1 MKKNNKVKTLLTLS
15 KTDFFQL
22 LEAFRFYH
30 TYQLTL
36 LLPYSTYKNKLG
48 ILNAESTREIDAEQI
63 NLIKRVAWAVK
74 TVGKYSPWRNKCL
87 AKAMTAQKM
96 LKKRGFESTL
106 YLGVKKT
113 DDNSGKAHAWLR
125 CGHLI
130 VTGGDIMSEYT
141 EIARFSWE
149 KAIKKPNDNLN

>member
-1 MKKNNKVKTLLTLS
+1 MKKNNKLKTLLTPS
-15 KTDFFQL
+15 KTDFFEL
-22 LEAFRFYH
+22 LEAFRIYH
-30 TYQLTL
+30 TYQFAIL
-36 LLPYSTYKNKLG
+36 LLPYSAYKSKLG
-48 ILNAESTREIDAEQI
+48 ILNAESTREIDVEQI
-63 NLIKRVAWAVK
+63 NLIKRVAWTVK

-87 AKAMTAQKM
+87 AKAMTAQRM
-96 LKKRGFESTL
+96 LKKRCFESTL

-141 EIARFSWE
+141 EIARFYMGKSNKE
-149 KAIKKPNDNLN
+149 TKR